1 MTFDHF
7 ARMKLHP
14 DSMYVYANENIPTI
28 QKPPSELWVSQNEQ
42 MVHWPIVGKIVP
54 NQVLTT

>member
-1 MTFDHF
+1 
-7 ARMKLHP
+7 MKLHP
-14 DSMYVYANENIPTI
+14 DSMYVYTNENIPTI